1 MTVHRDPMS
10 EAPNQSGSETASPGP
25 HVRAL
30 ETVGA
35 GVLRQGRAVIEFLEF
50 LGGAAYLLGD
60 TSTWI
65 FRTVV
70 QRKARFGRVH
80 LLAQMVR
87 VGVRSIP
94 IVSLVQIFIGIILAL
109 QMAPTLTDYGQIQR
123 VADIVA
129 IAMFRELGPL
139 LSGIVLSGF
148 AGASIAA
155 ELGTMVEGEEIKALR
170 ACALNPVR
178 FLVVPRF
185 LATVIMLTMLA
196 VIADVIGA
204 FGGFLTGTVIL
215 GIDPQQ
221 YLNYTRDAL
230 THKDFISGLAK
241 AAVFGVMI
249 AMIACHEGLNV
260 TGGAEGVGR
269 ATTRTV
275 VKSIVALITA
285 DVIFTAIFYA
295 FDI

>member
-1 MTVHRDPMS
+1 M
-10 EAPNQSGSETASPGP
+10 AQSPSQTGQSPPSSGP
-25 HVRAL
+25 VVRAVESVG
-30 ETVGA
+30 ETVTSQSRA
-35 GVLRQGRAVIEFLEF
+35 GRRFLEF
-50 LGGAAYLLGD
+50 LGGATYLIGD
-60 TSTWI
+60 TLAWI
-65 FRTVV
+65 FRTLVRR
-70 QRKARFGRVH
+70 QARIGREN

-87 VGVRSIP
+87 VGIRSIP
-94 IVSLVQIFIGIILAL
+94 IISLVQIFIGIILAL
-109 QMAPTLTDYGQIQR
+109 QMAPTLTNYGQIQR

-170 ACALNPVR
+170 ACALNPIR

-185 LATVIMLTMLA
+185 LATVIMLTMLT
-196 VIADVIGA
+196 VIADMVGA
-204 FGGFLTGTVIL
+204 FGGFLTGTLIL
-215 GIDPQQ
+215 GIDPHQ

-230 THKDFISGLAK
+230 TQKDFVTGLIK

-249 AMIACHEGLNV
+249 SMIACYEGLNV

-269 ATTRTV
+269 ATTSTV

-285 DVIFTAIFYA
+285 DVLFTAVFYA
-295 FDI
+295 FGL